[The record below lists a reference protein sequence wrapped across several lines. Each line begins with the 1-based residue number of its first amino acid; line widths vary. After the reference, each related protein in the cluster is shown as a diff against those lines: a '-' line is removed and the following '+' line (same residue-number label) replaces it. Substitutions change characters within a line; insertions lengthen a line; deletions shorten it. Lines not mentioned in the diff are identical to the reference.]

1 MATID
6 IEKLNKIHFVGIGGI
21 GMSALARF
29 FLHEK
34 KTVSGS
40 DRELTPLTK
49 TLATEGVQVFGE
61 QSSANVTKEIDLVI
75 YTEAVTEGTDGWQEL
90 SQARS
95 YGVPTMSYFE
105 ALGLVANPYYLIA
118 VAGTHGKTTTTAMLT
133 DVFEKN
139 EKDPTAI
146 IGSLRAKTSSNYRA
160 GKSKYAIVEAC
171 EYKKDF
177 LFLKPDI
184 LVITNLEH
192 EHTDCYEDLT
202 AVQTAFKELV
212 SQVNE
217 GGVIVANTKDPN
229 VQPVLEGAP
238 VKVVNYLELVDLQL
252 KLKQPGMHNRLNAA
266 VALAVARVENL
277 DTHVSKIALE
287 EFAGTWRRYEYK
299 GELNGA
305 VVYDDYGHHPTE
317 IRATIEGTRELYPDR
332 RIILIFEPHT
342 YTRTASLFD
351 DFAKVFSEPDEVI
364 LLPIYAARNEDP
376 HGVTSRELAVKALE
390 YNDHVAFIKSYEEV
404 VMQLT
409 GRVGEGDVILVM
421 GAGPIVN
428 LTKLLLAK

>member
-1 MATID
+1 MATVN
-6 IEKLNKIHFVGIGGI
+6 IEKLNKVHFVGIGGI

-49 TLATEGVQVFGE
+49 TLATEGAQVFGE
-61 QSSANVTKEIDLVI
+61 QSSANIGKDIDLVI

-90 SQARS
+90 VQARS
-95 YGVPTMSYFE
+95 YGITTMSYFE

-146 IGSLRAKTSSNYRA
+146 IGSLRAKTGSNYRA

-177 LFLKPDI
+177 LFLKPDV
-184 LVITNLEH
+184 LVITNIEH
-192 EHTDCYEDLT
+192 EHTDCYEDLA
-202 AVQTAFKELV
+202 AVQGAFKELV
-212 SQVNE
+212 SQVND

-229 VQPVLEGAP
+229 VQPVLEGASA
-238 VKVVNYLELVDLQL
+238 KVIDYMEFVELQM
-252 KLKQPGMHNRLNAA
+252 KLKQPGFHNRLNGAA
-266 VALAVARVENL
+266 ALAVAKVEKL
-277 DTHVSKIALE
+277 DTDISKTALE

-305 VVYDDYGHHPTE
+305 AVYDDYGHHPTE
-317 IRATIEGTRELYPDR
+317 IRATVEGTRELYPDK

-342 YTRTASLFD
+342 YTRTASHFD
-351 DFAKVFSEPDEVI
+351 DFAKVFREPDEVI

-409 GRVGEGDVILVM
+409 GRVGEGM
-421 GAGPIVN
+421 
-428 LTKLLLAK
+428 